1 MEKKFMCFQKSHNG
15 ILNVSF
21 CDAKDLLL
29 QHLNKNGINYCSQGK
44 DGRTIQL
51 YYRLRNTGFRIQQN
65 IYIGAFTYRCST
77 SVAESPVN
85 SAEKQLKLL
94 TWVCQTNKQLSRQE
108 FKYDYGDKQ
117 LQYINRMTLS
127 PRNSTVNTDNISERF
142 DEFISQAHYVLDVEY
157 ADFLLQVLK

>member
-1 MEKKFMCFQKSHNG
+1 MDKKFMCFQKSHNG

-21 CDAKDLLL
+21 YDAKELLL
-29 QHLNKNGINYCSQGK
+29 QHLNKNGINYYSHGT
-44 DGRTIQL
+44 DGRFIQL
-51 YYRLRNTGFRIQQN
+51 YYRLRNTGFRIQQS

-77 SVAESPVN
+77 SVAERPVN

-94 TWVCQTNKQLSRQE
+94 TWVCRTNKQLSRHE

-127 PRNSTVNTDNISERF
+127 PRNSTVNTDKISERF

-157 ADFLLQVLK
+157 AGFLLQVLK